1 MEKSGKRILEFSTI
15 NLSNDF
21 RTPGFQY
28 DLLSS
33 MSGRMISVITRPPQ
47 NVDVRAIL
55 DFKFPCSR
63 PESPG
68 FYSRRL
74 LTKHEHFG

>member
-55 DFKFPCSR
+55 DF
-63 PESPG
+63 
-68 FYSRRL
+68 
-74 LTKHEHFG
+74 

>member
-47 NVDVRAIL
+47 NVDVLAIL

-63 PESPG
+63 PKTPG
-68 FYSRRL
+68 LYSRCLR
-74 LTKHEHFG
+74 TKHEHYA

>member
-33 MSGRMISVITRPPQ
+33 LSGGMISVITRPPQ
-47 NVDVRAIL
+47 NVDVLAIP
-55 DFKFPCSR
+55 DFKFPSFR
-63 PESPG
+63 PGTPG
-68 FYSRRL
+68 LYSRRL
-74 LTKHEHFG
+74 LTKHEHYG